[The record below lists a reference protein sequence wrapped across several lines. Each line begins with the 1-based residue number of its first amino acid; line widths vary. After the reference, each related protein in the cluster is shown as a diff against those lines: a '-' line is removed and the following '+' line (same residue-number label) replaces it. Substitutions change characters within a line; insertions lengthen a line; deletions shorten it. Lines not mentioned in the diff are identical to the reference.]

1 MKDKFRI
8 ILADMIAQIFNL
20 VIRTNP
26 NVWIFSSTGNKHYNY
41 NAKYFFEY
49 VLSKHK
55 EKKIYFVVNDMEVR
69 EKLNREVGNYFISS
83 ITFSGI
89 ITILKG
95 SIWITSAGLPIH
107 LVFDLKHRS
116 VINLWHGVPLKK
128 IVLLENHLN
137 WLKKLYVKV
146 FFSRRYTAIATTS
159 INMLETYAASFG
171 VPDNVVKVL
180 GQPRNDLLSFDN
192 KAQFNNVFPNIRGRK
207 ILYAPTYREWGETR
221 LFPFADFNQSEFEQR
236 LQELDA
242 TVFIRFHIENQTQQV
257 KRVKESNR
265 IRFINEDK
273 FEDIMTVLN
282 VFDLLITDY
291 SSIYIDYLL
300 LDKPII
306 FLPYDLQEYSTRRGF
321 NFKYDEVTPGEKV
334 YDSSKQFENAVTEC
348 LNHPSRWTNERKRAD
363 DYFNKVKFNNC
374 KRVYDFIDSGSDL
387 SS

>member
-1 MKDKFRI
+1 
-8 ILADMIAQIFNL
+8 
-20 VIRTNP
+20 
-26 NVWIFSSTGNKHYNY
+26 
-41 NAKYFFEY
+41 
-49 VLSKHK
+49 
-55 EKKIYFVVNDMEVR
+55 MEVR

-95 SIWITSAGLPIH
+95 SVWITSAGLPIH

-207 ILYAPTYREWGETR
+207 ILYAPTYREWGK
-221 LFPFADFNQSEFEQR
+221 LDFSHLLILISLSLNSDYKSWMQQFSFVFTLRTKHSKLKESKN
-236 LQELDA
+236 LIELD
-242 TVFIRFHIENQTQQV
+242 
-257 KRVKESNR
+257 
-265 IRFINEDK
+265 
-273 FEDIMTVLN
+273 
-282 VFDLLITDY
+282 
-291 SSIYIDYLL
+291 
-300 LDKPII
+300 
-306 FLPYDLQEYSTRRGF
+306 
-321 NFKYDEVTPGEKV
+321 
-334 YDSSKQFENAVTEC
+334 
-348 LNHPSRWTNERKRAD
+348 
-363 DYFNKVKFNNC
+363 
-374 KRVYDFIDSGSDL
+374 L
-387 SS
+387 SMKISLKI